1 MSSPAVSGPVYRF
14 GVFEV
19 DLRKR
24 ELLRRGAPVRLQ
36 DQPFRVLCLLL
47 EKPGEVVTRDQ
58 LRQALWPSDTY
69 VEFDGSLNAALKR
82 LRFALGDSARNP
94 TFIVTLPKHGY
105 RFIAPVAVEDPSDS
119 PGQRVANQNASQL
132 AVVMIPG
139 SSASANGRAAGVVHL
154 GRRRR
159 WMYLAIPCVA
169 AILLHQVVY
178 WLFPLPPPRMINR
191 TRLTH
196 IGNVEP
202 GPIVTDGTRIFFCA
216 RRGARRFPMQA
227 SINGGDAIEIKTP
240 FENSTIFD
248 ISPDLTS
255 FLIGSLERI
264 GDENRLWVWP
274 VQGGAPRP
282 FGDVLCA
289 DAAWSP
295 DGRQVVYSS
304 KGTLYKANSDGSAS
318 RPLARKPA
326 YNPKWSA
333 DGRKL
338 RFSNWD
344 PVLQVHSLWE
354 VRADGS
360 HLQQVFPGDEKL
372 TDTSVGFW
380 LAGGKYFAF
389 LRGSFPRQKLW
400 MTREWRSF
408 FRRSSPHPF
417 LVSTG
422 AEDTETV
429 AGLGRNGSRLI
440 SVGYW
445 PDEKLHRLSSDSHS
459 LYTASVFPSAGN
471 LHFSR
476 DGRWVAYSSAVDG
489 ALWRCA
495 ADGTDCLQLT
505 PTPMVALEPRWSPD
519 GTQLLFLDTQPNVMR
534 HLRVVAA
541 RGSSPPRALGPL
553 DLVAGV
559 ADWSPDGKQ
568 IILDMSAPPT
578 EAPDYLYLIDV
589 ATGKTNLLP
598 GSKGFHTPAWSRDG
612 RWIAAI
618 SSSDTRIF
626 FYRPKQKEWLP
637 GPVGR
642 RLGYPYWSYR
652 CDELF
657 FQDLGE
663 PGQPIHRLNPT
674 TGRSGLSFSFNEAL
688 QKDAV
693 TCRLAGIG
701 LDDTLYALVI
711 GATADLF
718 AVDLDLP

>member
-1 MSSPAVSGPVYRF
+1 MSSPALSGPVYRF

-24 ELLRRGAPVRLQ
+24 ELLRRGVPVRLQ
-36 DQPFRVLCLLL
+36 DQPFRVLCMLL

-58 LRQALWPSDTY
+58 LRQALWPSDAY

-94 TFIVTLPKHGY
+94 TFIATLPKHGY
-105 RFIAPVAVEDPSDS
+105 RFIAPVTVEDLAKAPPQPAISV
-119 PGQRVANQNASQL
+119 PRPLGYGNGQ
-132 AVVMIPG
+132 AVTEPKTQVKG
-139 SSASANGRAAGVVHL
+139 
-154 GRRRR
+154 RRR
-159 WMYLAIPCVA
+159 WMHLAVPCAA
-169 AILLHQVVY
+169 AILLHQIVY

-196 IGNVEP
+196 IGNVQA
-202 GPIVTDGTRIFFCA
+202 GPIVTDGTSIFFCA
-216 RRGARRFPMQA
+216 RRGARCFPMQA
-227 SINGGDAIEIKTP
+227 SINGGDAVEIKTP

-255 FLIGSLERI
+255 FLLGSLERL

-274 VQGGAPRP
+274 AQGGAPRP
-282 FGDVLCA
+282 FGEVLCGG
-289 DAAWSP
+289 AAWSP
-295 DGRQVVYSS
+295 DGRQVAYSS

-318 RPLARKPA
+318 LPLARKAA
-326 YNPKWSA
+326 YNPIWSA

-338 RFSNWD
+338 IFSNWD

-389 LRGSFPRQKLW
+389 LRGSFPHQKLW

-408 FRRSSPHPF
+408 FRRSSPRPF

-445 PDEKLHRLSSDSHS
+445 PNEKLHRLSSDSHS
-459 LYTASVFPSAGN
+459 LHPASVFPSAAN

-476 DGRWVAYSSAVDG
+476 DGRWVAYGSTVDG
-489 ALWRCA
+489 SLWRCRV
-495 ADGTDCLQLT
+495 DGTDCLQLT
-505 PTPMVALEPRWSPD
+505 PAPMMALEPRWSPD
-519 GTQLLFLDTQPNVMR
+519 GTQLLFVDIQPKVMR
-534 HLRVVAA
+534 RLRVVAA
-541 RGSSPPRALGPL
+541 QGSTPPKALGPP
-553 DLVAGV
+553 DLVAGL

-578 EAPDYLYLIDV
+578 DAPDYLYLINV
-589 ATGKTNLLP
+589 ATGKTNLLS

-618 SSSDTRIF
+618 NSSDTRIF
-626 FYRPKQKEWLP
+626 LYNPKQKQWLP
-637 GPVGR
+637 GPVGT

-652 CDELF
+652 SDELF
-657 FQDLGE
+657 FQDLGA
-663 PGQPIHRLNPT
+663 PGQPIQRLNPT
-674 TGRSGLSFSFNEAL
+674 TGRRGLSFSFNEAL
-688 QKDAV
+688 QKDAI

-701 LDDTLYALVI
+701 LDDTPYALVI
-711 GATADLF
+711 AATADLF